1 MNRLKVIL
9 REEAIEDLAEI
20 YRHIARVSGSSVTAI
35 RFIRRIRRRCE
46 RIGNA
51 PFGGR
56 SRDDL
61 EVGLRAVPFEHTAVI
76 TYKIEGDYV
85 RVTNVFYGGRD
96 YEALYRRR
104 GSKPDQPEP

>member
-1 MNRLKVIL
+1 MNRAKIIL

-20 YRHIARVSGSSVTAI
+20 HRHIARVSGSSITAI
-35 RFIRRIRRRCE
+35 RFIRRNRRRYE
-46 RIGNA
+46 RIGGA

-61 EVGLRAVPFEHTAVI
+61 EVGLRTVPFEHTAVI
-76 TYKIEGDYV
+76 TYKVEGDYV

-96 YEALYRRR
+96 YEAFPVPA
-104 GSKPDQPEP
+104 GPNTTHPA

>member
-61 EVGLRAVPFEHTAVI
+61 AVGLRTVPFEHTAVI
-76 TYKIEGDYV
+76 TYKVDGEYV

-96 YEALYRRR
+96 YESLYRSQ
-104 GSKPDQPEP
+104 GSKTDKP